1 MLENLSILCYYGTM
15 TEKVPSKN
23 AAGAGNEQGS
33 PTDLAWLAGHMDGDG
48 WIGIFKRMRS
58 AEKRFYRYSASL
70 AVMTTSDRNAER
82 TRKVLDSLGVKYN
95 DRTLTAYVGPDGSR
109 RRAKW
114 QIQMQSNLG
123 VKVVLEA
130 ILPYLAEKRRC
141 AEIVLEYIEWRES
154 QPYLHGGRG
163 KGSHVPNMDAKAD
176 EFIELLKNDRNRHD
190 PSTTT
195 RLAPSVTSRRRV
207 MT

>member
-1 MLENLSILCYYGTM
+1 M
-15 TEKVPSKN
+15 TETVPSKN
-23 AAGAGNEQGS
+23 PTGAGNEQGS
-33 PTDLAWLAGHMDGDG
+33 PTELAWLAGHMDGDG

-58 AEKRFYRYSASL
+58 AEKRYYRYSASL

-82 TRKVLDSLGVKYN
+82 TRQVLDSLGVKYN
-95 DRTLTAYVGPDGSR
+95 DRTMTAYVGEDGSR

-141 AEIVLEYIEWRES
+141 AEIVLDYIEWRDT
-154 QPYLHGGRG
+154 QPQVHGGRG
-163 KGSHVPNMDAKAD
+163 KGSHVVNMESKA
-176 EFIELLKNDRNRHD
+176 EEYLELLRRDRNRHD

-195 RLAPSVTSRRRV
+195 RLAPTVTSRRRV

>member
-1 MLENLSILCYYGTM
+1 M
-15 TEKVPSKN
+15 TDIVPSKN
-23 AAGAGNEQGS
+23 PAGAGNEQGS

-48 WIGIFKRMRS
+48 WIGIFRRMRS
-58 AEKRFYRYSASL
+58 ATQRYYRYSASL
-70 AVMTTSDRNAER
+70 AMMTTSDRNAQR
-82 TRKVLDSLGVKYN
+82 TRDVLDSLGVKYN
-95 DRTLTAYVGPDGSR
+95 DRTISAYEGADGSR

-141 AEIVLEYIEWRES
+141 AELVLEYIEWRES
-154 QPYLHGGRG
+154 QPRKHLGRG
-163 KGSHVPNMDAKAD
+163 QGSPVPEMEENAEHIM
-176 EFIELLKNDRNRHD
+176 ELLRSDRNRHD

-195 RLAPSVTSRRRV
+195 RLAPTVTSRRRV